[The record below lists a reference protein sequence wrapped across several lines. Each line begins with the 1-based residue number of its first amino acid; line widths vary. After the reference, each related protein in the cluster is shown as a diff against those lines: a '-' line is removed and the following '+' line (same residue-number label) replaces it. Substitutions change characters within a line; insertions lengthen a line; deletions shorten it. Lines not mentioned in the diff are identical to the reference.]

1 MSEKGIERPKDRNPD
16 GSFIPPRK
24 PTILEVYLVI
34 VMTVLA
40 IAFYLTLFPLKA
52 HADIRVC
59 QRSEF
64 THCLAGPDSFVSKQ
78 TNFTYTNLF
87 GSTITEKVDRVV
99 GCLSPKLEA
108 CSLSALRNDADNLP
122 TANLAAQHVDMVKS
136 LQQRGQAE
144 VLSCYRTYE
153 AMQKLLNERCLVLDE
168 RCSAAA
174 LTIKNLTGYWVEYLA
189 ESSTKWWLTKPADR
203 EDYVFH
209 FKTGV
214 DGLERILAHREFC
227 RNTLLPEI
235 TSRVKKKYKIK

>member
-34 VMTVLA
+34 VMTALA

-64 THCLAGPDSFVSKQ
+64 THCLAGPNSFVSKQ

-108 CSLSALRNDADNLP
+108 CSLSALRNDADFLP
-122 TANLAAQHVDMVKS
+122 TANLAAQHFWMV
-136 LQQRGQAE
+136 LNVQQMAQSE
-144 VLSCYRTYE
+144 LMSCYAEYN
-153 AMQKLLNERCLVLDE
+153 AQLKLLKIPCMVTDE
-168 RCSAAA
+168 SCSSAAVV
-174 LTIKNLTGYWVEYLA
+174 INGIGRYWVEFNA
-189 ESSTKWWLTKPADR
+189 PEGSTWWKTQPATR
-203 EDYVFH
+203 ENYIFH
-209 FKTGV
+209 YKTGI
-214 DGLERILAHREFC
+214 DGLDRILRHREYC
-227 RNTLLPEI
+227 RNVALPKAVAA
-235 TSRVKKKYKIK
+235 VKFRYKIK